1 VITWREAQKRRDG
14 AVCPLPSRYGG
25 LPSQSPMKLHDVGP
39 AFPLLLAIAFQAWV
53 TYRVWRTRVFE
64 RAQKLNQAKL
74 IWLLP
79 VLGAVMVFSVL
90 HQEERAE
97 RDGPQLRL

>member
-1 VITWREAQKRRDG
+1 MKPHDLGPVIPLSI
-14 AVCPLPSRYGG
+14 AV
-25 LPSQSPMKLHDVGP
+25 
-39 AFPLLLAIAFQAWV
+39 AFQVWV
-53 TYRVWRTRVFE
+53 TYRVWRSRVFE
-64 RAQKLNQAKL
+64 RAQKFNQAKL

>member
-1 VITWREAQKRRDG
+1 MELHGYGPVI
-14 AVCPLPSRYGG
+14 PLALG
-25 LPSQSPMKLHDVGP
+25 L
-39 AFPLLLAIAFQAWV
+39 AFQGWV
-53 TYRVWRTRVFE
+53 TFRVIRTRVFE

-74 IWLLP
+74 IWFLP

>member
-1 VITWREAQKRRDG
+1 M
-14 AVCPLPSRYGG
+14 S
-25 LPSQSPMKLHDVGP
+25 LHDLGP
-39 AFPLLLAIAFQAWV
+39 TVPLVLALAFQAWV
-53 TYRVWRTRVFE
+53 TYRVWRSRVFE
-64 RAQKLNQAKL
+64 RAQKLNQSKL

-90 HQEERAE
+90 SAEERAE